1 MRKRKRRAVAKP
13 DNADGQTKKYGN
25 KKVVYN
31 GIKFDSEREGNRYLF
46 LCEQQRQGLITD
58 LWVHPKYELIPKV
71 GHIETEQLK
80 TKTKQKIVV
89 DQLAITY
96 TADFLYRKNGKLVVE
111 DVKMSPYMIPEKFEL
126 KAKLLYWRYRI
137 KIRLVFSETEPV

>member
-25 KKVVYN
+25 KKVVYD

-96 TADFLYRKNGKLVVE
+96 TADFLYRKK
-111 DVKMSPYMIPEKFEL
+111 EL
-126 KAKLLYWRYRI
+126 GAAKLHERSAGKRNYLFHLRNC
-137 KIRLVFSETEPV
+137 KGQQPETL